1 MDYTHSSFWNCNR
14 DEIAFHEYTLKLE
27 KTPSIKSTFSEFPS
41 PSVIIDMN
49 YYPSKLSSSDNHIDI
64 WKSILSPL
72 IFQDS
77 SKTDECQKMIT
88 LHGNIKELSAK
99 FMNHESDVATNKELR
114 RINASS
120 EIFAQYS
127 PPSEIQTIQF
137 DKETVAEIITD
148 IDHFLA
154 VIDYDFRKLDFSPH
168 YFALSDCLL
177 KIFLEHPN
185 EDNLL
190 FVLRWGLVSHDLRV
204 IMQCIQALILSK
216 TRHNIKINPT
226 WSDFTEIN
234 SLIWQY
240 PNINSIMFYS
250 NKFPSKVLN
259 KAYHG
264 QHIICTETD
273 IYLFEPEPI
282 MFSKSKSPKTIH
294 SPYHSLR
301 HFSSCPI
308 ALSKG
313 YLVIDFYGSIIAYSL
328 SENIRLPTT
337 IINKSDEAQLPPKGF
352 HRSMTS
358 DGYYFYNLYF
368 SPQLTIGIFSFSNPN
383 IIYHRSV
390 RLQGPPLNFDDV
402 DGHAAHLV
410 SNGVTLSFLFF

>member
-1 MDYTHSSFWNCNR
+1 MPKNDYFTR
-14 DEIAFHEYTLKLE
+14 
-27 KTPSIKSTFSEFPS
+27 
-41 PSVIIDMN
+41 
-49 YYPSKLSSSDNHIDI
+49 
-64 WKSILSPL
+64 
-72 IFQDS
+72 
-77 SKTDECQKMIT
+77 
-88 LHGNIKELSAK
+88 NIKELSAK

-154 VIDYDFRKLDFSPH
+154 MIDYDFRKLDFSPH

-177 KIFLEHPN
+177 KFFLEHPN

-216 TRHNIKINPT
+216 TRHNIKINPE